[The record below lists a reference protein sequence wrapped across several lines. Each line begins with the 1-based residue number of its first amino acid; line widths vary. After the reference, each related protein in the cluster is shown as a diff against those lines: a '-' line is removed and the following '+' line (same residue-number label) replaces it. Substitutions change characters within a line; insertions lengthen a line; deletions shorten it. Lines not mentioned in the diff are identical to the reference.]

1 MRAIV
6 GLRLALRGAAGIA
19 LIIALS
25 VLSVDSV
32 LAQSGGSTGLAGHV
46 TDSTSAAVPGVTVAI
61 TNVETGS
68 ERVTATNAAGNW
80 EVRFLAPG
88 TYRVT
93 FELAH
98 FRPLRREGVT
108 VSTAEMATLDAVLE
122 IGGVAE
128 AVQVTGNADMLSSG
142 SMTVV
147 RTLDQKELEALPT
160 SARNFTQLLVIE
172 PGVSADISEL
182 LSNDNASISPSVNGA
197 RTTNNSFVFN
207 GVDVT
212 NLLCC
217 NSRVNGSSGTIDN
230 GGGSLSRNIAPAP
243 ETLQEVKLQTSLY
256 DAATGRNGGGNF
268 TLVSKSG
275 TNSFRGSAY
284 YYHQNDALMA
294 NDFFFNRAGI
304 DKPILRRHE
313 GGFTFGGPV
322 LRNRTFFFGSYQRT
336 QARTSFVDE
345 ASNTVRLPKAL
356 TDDRSDEGI
365 NAFAAAIWNPVHGP
379 VNFGVINPISRA
391 LLKARFADGT
401 YLIPSGANGINCAR
415 IGTQLYES
423 CQLVSVIPATFEQ
436 DQFTANADHQVNRS
450 HRLSGKFFFS
460 NQPSRDPLANG
471 NALTR
476 FEREDTTYQRT
487 FSLTDLHIF
496 SPTVVNELRGG
507 FFRNRNDSDPVT
519 YFTNAE
525 FGIENPLSAQVPDLS
540 QIDIRGDR
548 DVGGRVRL
556 GTPADGTRIYDLQT
570 TYTFGDTLTF
580 TKGKHSIRAGGE
592 LRRHH
597 LDGDLQE
604 GRNRRHNF
612 RSWFDFLTVG
622 YRDPAQGN
630 RARQIT
636 DSSLNYGETARNY
649 RMTDVNAFLAED
661 WRISS
666 NLTLNLGVRWE
677 YFGFPSEANGLLA
690 VYDFPAALATGLVQ
704 DGFVFASNFDA
715 DSVPGAA
722 RLNLKKADSKT
733 IIPGDYD
740 NVMPRVGFSWKPFDT
755 KPVVLRGGYGMFYE
769 RTTGGFANSLR
780 QAPPFF
786 RELQLNNL
794 GSWNVFPRDIPA
806 LPLPSMSVGFDDGE
820 PILVGS
826 NDPGSEF
833 EAFETQM
840 ISPDL
845 QTPYLQQWNV
855 NTQWEFKPN
864 WLLEL
869 GYIGTKGSH
878 LLQFINQNQALDI
891 DAIGGFLP
899 RAGVPGGGF
908 TGNYYQIVNDEFVN
922 TRTPPPG
929 CDLFDDPG
937 ECVVPAELRG
947 PLLGLDEDEGANTL
961 YSNGKSWYHA
971 LQASLQKRFGAGY
984 LFNVNYTFSRAI
996 DYFSDE
1002 GLFQIEHDQSRP
1014 ELNKGLSDYHRKHRL
1029 VLSWAWDLPFR
1040 GNPLIEGWQI
1050 AGIGTFQSGRPFT
1063 VTDGDFSAVLV
1074 ATTNPRPNL
1083 TAGATHED
1091 QTTTGS
1097 VTSRL
1102 DNYLNR
1108 AAFESSGTA
1117 FGNLGRN
1124 TVIGPDQRRVDV
1136 SLAKTTRL
1144 MNGRSVEFRI
1154 EAYNVTNTPTF
1165 RNPGRDIS
1173 SASFGQITKT
1183 RGGPRVIQLGLKL
1196 RF

>member
-1 MRAIV
+1 MRAIA
-6 GLRLALRGAAGIA
+6 GLRIGSSWCAGVVLLLAF
-19 LIIALS
+19 S
-25 VLSVDSV
+25 VHAVS
-32 LAQSGGSTGLAGHV
+32 AQSGASTGLMGRV
-46 TDSTSAAVPGVTVAI
+46 TDSSGAGVPGVTV
-61 TNVETGS
+61 TVSNVDTGS
-68 ERVTATNAAGNW
+68 QRVIVTSSTGNW
-80 EVRFLAPG
+80 EARFLTPG
-88 TYRVT
+88 TYRIT
-93 FELAH
+93 FELTG
-98 FRPLRREGVT
+98 FKPLRREGLT
-108 VSTAEMATLDAVLE
+108 VSTAEMATVDVMLD
-122 IGGVAE
+122 IGTLAE
-128 AVQVTGNADMLSSG
+128 AVEVRANAEMVSSG
-142 SMTVV
+142 SMTIA

-182 LSNDNASISPSVNGA
+182 LSNDNASVSPSVNGA

-230 GGGSLSRNIAPAP
+230 GGGSLSRNVAPAP

-275 TNSFRGSAY
+275 TNNFRGSGY
-284 YYHQNDALMA
+284 YFNQSDALMA

-304 DKPILRRHE
+304 EKPILSRHE
-313 GGFTFGGPV
+313 GGGTIGGPIV
-322 LRNRTFFFGSYQRT
+322 RNRTFFFGSYQRT
-336 QARTSFVDE
+336 QAETSFVDE
-345 ASNTVRLPKAL
+345 ASNTVLLPKAL
-356 TDDRSDEGI
+356 SDDRSDAGI
-365 NAFAAAIWNPVHGP
+365 NNFAAAIWNPRHGA
-379 VNFGVINPISRA
+379 VNFNVINPISRA
-391 LLKARFADGT
+391 LLKAKFPDGS
-401 YLIPSGANGINCAR
+401 YLIPSGANGLNCR
-415 IGTQLYES
+415 RSGTQLFES
-423 CQLVSVIPATFEQ
+423 CQVVSVIPATFEQ
-436 DQFTANADHQVNRS
+436 DQFSTNLDHQLTAS
-450 HRLSGKFFFS
+450 HRFSGKFFFS

-476 FEREDTTYQRT
+476 FERQDTTFQRT
-487 FSLTDLHIF
+487 FSLTDLHVF
-496 SPTVVNELRGG
+496 SPSVLNEFRAG
-507 FFRNRNDSDPVT
+507 FFRNRNDSDPVP

-525 FGIENPLSAQVPDLS
+525 FGIQNPFAAVVPDLS
-540 QIDIRGDR
+540 QLDIRGDR
-548 DVGGRVRL
+548 DVGGRVRF

-570 TYTFGDTLTF
+570 TYTIGNTLTL

-597 LDGDLQE
+597 LDGDLRE
-604 GRNRRHNF
+604 GQNRRHNF

-622 YRDPAQGN
+622 YRNPSDGN
-630 RARQIT
+630 RARQIS
-636 DSSLNYGETARNY
+636 DSSITFGETARNY
-649 RMTDVNAFLAED
+649 RMTDVNAFIAED
-661 WRISS
+661 WRISP

-690 VYDFPAALATGLVQ
+690 VFDFPAALETGLVQ
-704 DGFVFASNFDA
+704 DGFIFASNFDPNLI
-715 DSVPGAA
+715 PGAA
-722 RLNLKKADSKT
+722 GLNLKKASTKN
-733 IIPGDYD
+733 IVPADYD
-740 NVMPRVGFSWKPFDT
+740 NVMPRVGFAWTPFD
-755 KPVVLRGGYGMFYE
+755 KKNFVLRGGYGTFYE

-794 GSWNVFPRDIPA
+794 GDWNVVPRDFPA
-806 LPLPSMSVGFDDGE
+806 LPIPSMSVGFDDGE

-826 NDPGSEF
+826 NDPDNEF
-833 EAFETQM
+833 EALETQM
-840 ISPDL
+840 VSPDL
-845 QTPYLQQWNV
+845 QTPHLQQWSV
-855 NTQWEFKPN
+855 NTQWEFLPN

-869 GYIGTKGSH
+869 GYIGTKGNN

-891 DAIGGFLP
+891 DALGGFQP

-908 TGNYYQIVNDEFVN
+908 TGNYYEIVNDRFVN
-922 TRTPPPG
+922 RKTPPAG

-937 ECVVPAELRG
+937 ECVIAHELRG

-961 YSNGKSWYHA
+961 YSNGKSWYHG
-971 LQASLQKRFGAGY
+971 LQTSLQKRFNAGY
-984 LFNVNYTFSRAI
+984 MFNVNYTLSRSI

-1002 GLFQIEHDQSRP
+1002 GLFQIEHDQTRP

-1029 VLSWAWDLPFR
+1029 ILSWAWDLPFS
-1040 GNPLIEGWQI
+1040 GNRFVEGWQI
-1050 AGIGTFQSGRPFT
+1050 AGIGTLQSGRPFT
-1063 VTDGDFSAVLV
+1063 ITDGEFSAVLV
-1074 ATTNPRPNL
+1074 STTNPRPNL
-1083 TAGATHED
+1083 APGATHED
-1091 QTTTGS
+1091 QTTSGS

-1102 DNYLNR
+1102 NNYLNR
-1108 AAFESSGTA
+1108 DAFESSGIA

-1136 SLAKTTRL
+1136 SVSKMTRL
-1144 MNGRSVEFRI
+1144 TAGRSVEFRI

-1165 RNPGRDIS
+1165 RNPGRNIS
-1173 SASFGQITKT
+1173 AANFGQITRT